1 MKKQKLILE
10 QLDRKIKEVII
21 LDSVVIPPEGWVYSI
36 RNALGMSLR
45 QLGKKLGIT
54 AQSVKEIEV
63 REKNGTVSMT
73 VLRQVAACLEM
84 KLVYGF
90 IPKSG
95 SLEKMIENRAME
107 IASEIV
113 RRTSASMILE
123 DQGNSE
129 TRLRKSIQEKTAEI
143 KQEMP
148 KYLWD

>member
-10 QLDRKIKEVII
+10 QVDRRIQEIAL
-21 LDSVVIPPEGWVYSI
+21 LDSIVIPHEGWIYSI

-45 QLGKKLGIT
+45 QLGKRLKIT
-54 AQSVKEIEV
+54 AQSVKEIEN
-63 REKNGTVSMT
+63 REKNGTVSLAVM
-73 VLRQVAACLEM
+73 RQVGSCLDM

-90 IPKSG
+90 IPKAG

-107 IASEIV
+107 IATEIV

-123 DQGNSE
+123 DQKNTE
-129 TRLRKSIQEKTAEI
+129 TRLRKAILEKTEEI
-143 KQEMP
+143 KQEIP

>member
-10 QLDRKIKEVII
+10 QLDRKIKEVIL
-21 LDSVVIPPEGWVYSI
+21 LDSVVIPSEGWIYSI

-45 QLGKKLGIT
+45 QLGNKLGIT
-54 AQSVKEIEV
+54 AQSVKEIEI
-63 REKNGTVSMT
+63 REKSGTVSLA
-73 VLRQVAACLEM
+73 VLRQVGACLDM
-84 KLVYGF
+84 KLVYAF

-95 SLEKMIENRAME
+95 SMDKMIENRAME
-107 IASEIV
+107 IATEII

-129 TRLRKSIQEKTAEI
+129 IRLRQSIQEKTTEI